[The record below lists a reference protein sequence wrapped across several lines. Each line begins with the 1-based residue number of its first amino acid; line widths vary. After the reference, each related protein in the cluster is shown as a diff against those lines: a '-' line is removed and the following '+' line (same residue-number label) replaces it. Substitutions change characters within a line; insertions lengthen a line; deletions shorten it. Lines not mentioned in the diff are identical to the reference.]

1 VDYFFRQLNILLIII
16 SLVLSCTPTT
26 GERSNKNSHNQV
38 NRGSGGQTNL
48 GDSAGPG
55 ENGGGTISTGGTVL
69 EQGEAEIKHLIDPFD
84 GTYKTKLTLPK
95 NFTGK
100 LYLSGLNIA
109 SLSDRIVHVR
119 FSFGRELAPIT
130 IEASVG
136 RAPGIIP
143 QTDIEVLI
151 LNIIGKPFENIRL
164 LYDLFDYS
172 DYRDNSGNEFGSN
185 VDAGESITLTQDTRS
200 TNLYCRGL
208 KVEHDHTFVP
218 TIDRPLC
225 NYSGARC
232 LYSYAKISD
241 TGLYT
246 QAGVAINPSEAQLDL
261 SKKGY
266 AQDTQANNLKKCL
279 PDNNSRDNLR
289 DILGVIDANFNG
301 SGFGVDI
308 TFPDGQV
315 YEYRGPFRAINPQD
329 WEIKGNAIWGPVS
342 SSQSATGLFTSSF
355 GNATGDLFKDYVGY
369 GAFLFPRIGV
379 LNLSQNIDHFS
390 SELPLGVRS
399 KTALLSG
406 GDTDYMDGCNVRMLG
421 YDTYANEGIVSC
433 NVTAKIELINIDQ
446 NSGDETVLASSTSLK
461 LQLVRASNTD
471 YLGKEVLFTSM
482 KKCTSS
488 ASCGNG
494 ECCYND
500 RCWDKALVSRC
511 LEDVSSTGN
520 GQTGD
525 QCSSDYECASLCCNK
540 ATSSCQVHTNRED
553 PPVLCSKPS
562 GQTCVAREWCQ
573 IHHIN
578 ECKLY
583 KTGTSTTGQQMC
595 GIRCYQ
601 KPTFG
606 LCKNGICATPPTPAV
621 PVLENPD
628 NPDCSKAIDVPTE
641 FSSI

>member
-1 VDYFFRQLNILLIII
+1 MGKFLRQLNMLIII
-16 SLVLSCTPTT
+16 FSLMIACNPTT
-26 GERSNKNSHNQV
+26 GERSNKASHNQV
-38 NRGSGGQTNL
+38 INANGKPAGGT
-48 GDSAGPG
+48 GAAPG
-55 ENGGGTISTGGTVL
+55 ENGGGTISGTGAVVQ
-69 EQGEAEIKHLIDPFD
+69 QGEAEIKHLIDPFD

-95 NFTGK
+95 NFTGR
-100 LYLSGLNIA
+100 LYISGLNIS
-109 SLSDRIVHVR
+109 SLTDKIVHVR
-119 FSFGRELAPIT
+119 FSFGRELEPIV

-136 RAPGIIP
+136 RAPGIVP

-151 LNIIGKPFENIRL
+151 LNILDKPFEKIRL

-185 VDAGESITLTQDTRS
+185 LDVGESITLNKDPRS
-200 TNLYCRGL
+200 TDLYCRGL
-208 KVEHDHTFVP
+208 KLEHDHTFVP
-218 TIDRPLC
+218 TLDRPLC

-232 LYSYAKISD
+232 LYAYAKISD
-241 TGLYT
+241 TGLYN
-246 QAGVAINPSEAQLDL
+246 QAGEAINPSEAQLDL

-266 AQDTQANNLKKCL
+266 ANESQDNNLKKCL

-289 DILGVIDANFNG
+289 DVLGVTDLSFNG

-308 TFPDGQV
+308 TFPNNAV
-315 YEYRGPFRAINPQD
+315 YEYRGPYRAINPKD
-329 WEIKGNAIWGPVS
+329 WEIKGNALWGSVS
-342 SSQSATGLFTSSF
+342 SSQSASSLFTSSF

-369 GAFLFPRIGV
+369 GAFLFPRVGN
-379 LNLSQNIDHFS
+379 LNLASNVDHFS
-390 SELPLGVRS
+390 SETPLSVRS
-399 KTALLSG
+399 KTSLLSG
-406 GDTDYMDGCNVRMLG
+406 GDTDYVDGCNVRMLE
-421 YDTYANEGIVSC
+421 YNSYANEGIVSC
-433 NVTAKIELINIDQ
+433 NVTAKIEIINIDQ
-446 NSGDETVLASSTSLK
+446 NTGDETVLASSTDLK
-461 LQLVRASNTD
+461 LQLIRESMKD

-488 ASCGNG
+488 SACGNG

-500 RCWDKALVSRC
+500 RCWDKTLVSRC

-525 QCSSDYECASLCCNK
+525 LCSSDYECASLCCNR

-553 PPVLCSKPS
+553 PPVLCNKPT

-573 IHHIN
+573 IHYIN

-583 KTGTSTTGQQMC
+583 KTGTSTTGQQLC

-606 LCKNGICATPPTPAV
+606 LCKNGLCATPPTPAV
-621 PVLENPD
+621 PVLADPD
-628 NPDCSKAIDVPTE
+628 NPDCSKALDVPTE

>member
-1 VDYFFRQLNILLIII
+1 MDNFLKQINMLIII
-16 SLVLSCTPTT
+16 FSLITACNPGT
-26 GERSNKNSHNQV
+26 GQRSNKVINNQAT
-38 NRGSGGQTNL
+38 SK
-48 GDSAGPG
+48 GDGPPPTGDGAGPG
-55 ENGGGTISTGGTVL
+55 ENGGGTISGSGTVV

-95 NFTGK
+95 NFTGR
-100 LYLSGLNIA
+100 LYLSGLNIS
-109 SLSDRIVHVR
+109 SLSDRIIHVR
-119 FSFGRELAPIT
+119 FSFGRELEPIT

-151 LNIIGKPFENIRL
+151 LNIMDRPFEKIRL

-185 VDAGESITLTQDTRS
+185 LDVGESITPAKDPRS
-200 TNLYCRGL
+200 TDLYCRGL
-208 KVEHDHTFVP
+208 KLEHDHTFVP

-232 LYSYAKISD
+232 LYAYAKISD
-241 TGLYT
+241 TGLYN
-246 QAGVAINPSEAQLDL
+246 QIGEAINPSEAQLDL

-266 AQDTQANNLKKCL
+266 ANDTQANNLKKCL

-289 DILGVIDANFNG
+289 DVLGVTDLSFNG

-308 TFPDGQV
+308 TFPDNSV
-315 YEYRGPFRAINPQD
+315 YEYRGPYRAINPKE
-329 WEIKGNAIWGPVS
+329 WEIQGNAIWGAVS
-342 SSQSATGLFTSSF
+342 SSQSALSLFASSF
-355 GNATGDLFKDYVGY
+355 GNATGDLLKDYVGY
-369 GAFLFPRIGV
+369 GAFLFPRVGT
-379 LNLSQNIDHFS
+379 LNLASNIDHFS
-390 SELPLGVRS
+390 SESPLGVRS
-399 KTALLSG
+399 KTSLLSG
-406 GDTDYMDGCNVRMLG
+406 GDTDYVDGCNVRMLEFNN
-421 YDTYANEGIVSC
+421 YSNEGIVSC
-433 NVTAKIELINIDQ
+433 NVSAKIELINIDQ
-446 NSGDETVLASSTSLK
+446 NSGDETVLASSTNLK
-461 LQLVRASNTD
+461 LQLVRESKKD

-500 RCWDKALVSRC
+500 RCWDKTLVSRC
-511 LEDVSSTGN
+511 LEDVTSTGN
-520 GQTGD
+520 GKTGD

-540 ATSSCQVHTNRED
+540 ATSSCQVHTNQED
-553 PPVLCSKPS
+553 PPVLCSKSS

-573 IHHIN
+573 IHYIN

-583 KTGTSTTGQQMC
+583 KTGTSSTGQQLC

-621 PVLENPD
+621 PVLDDPN

-641 FSSI
+641 F